1 MRIILLCLAGFIAAF
16 VDSIA
21 GGGGLISVPAYYLA
35 GLPSHMV
42 LGTNK
47 FSASCASLTSSIKY
61 LRNGCGDK
69 NLLKYAIPFTLIG
82 ASIGVTVAL
91 KINEKILSSI
101 ILILVLVIGI
111 YSLFSK
117 SLGIKEN
124 LKKVTKLRIFL
135 LIILALTLGFY
146 DGFFGPGT
154 GSFLMFGLI
163 SLFGFE
169 FTNATAN
176 ARVMN
181 FFSNI
186 TSLILFAIN
195 MKINLYYGIP
205 VAICSI
211 IGARIGTTFAL
222 KKGSKLIKPI
232 FISVSLILSFKL
244 LTVDVLHIF

>member
-1 MRIILLCLAGFIAAF
+1 MKIVLLCFAGFIAAF

-21 GGGGLISVPAYYLA
+21 GGGGLISVPAYYMA

-47 FSASCASLTSSIKY
+47 FSATCASLTSSIKY
-61 LRNGCGDK
+61 LKSGRGSK

-82 ASIGVTVAL
+82 ACIGVTVAL
-91 KINEKILSSI
+91 NIDEKILSSV
-101 ILILVLVIGI
+101 ILIMVLIIGV

-124 LKKVTKLRIFL
+124 LKKVNKIRIFL
-135 LIILALTLGFY
+135 LIVLALSLGFY

-169 FTNATAN
+169 FTKAAAN

-211 IGARIGTTFAL
+211 IGARLGTAFAL
-222 KKGSKLIKPI
+222 KKGAKLIKPI
-232 FISVSLILSFKL
+232 FVTMSLILSVKL
-244 LTVDVLHIF
+244 LIVDVLRLL